1 VCEAAPTARAVVI
14 CFASYIGSTRG
25 LEFEHQR
32 EVGAVFGK
40 VMLSQEGNA
49 TSICSVTGQHSLFR
63 ISDIRIAIS
72 PSCDGRSPRGER
84 YGLTLFR
91 GNDTIA

>member
-1 VCEAAPTARAVVI
+1 MKLHQQLAPSSFA
-14 CFASYIGSTRG
+14 FASFIGSSNG

-40 VMLSQEGNA
+40 VMLSKESNA
-49 TSICSVTGQHSLFR
+49 TFICSITGQHSLFR
-63 ISDIRIAIS
+63 ISDIRIAIGT
-72 PSCDGRSPRGER
+72 SCDGRSPRGER

-91 GNDTIA
+91 WNDAID

>member
-1 VCEAAPTARAVVI
+1 VCEAARTAFAVVI
-14 CFASYIGSTRG
+14 CIASCIGSTRG

-40 VMLSQEGNA
+40 AMLSREGNA
-49 TSICSVTGQHSLFR
+49 TSICSVTGQHALFR
-63 ISDIRIAIS
+63 ISDIRIAIG
-72 PSCDGRSPRGER
+72 PSCDGRSPHGER

-91 GNDTIA
+91 GNDTVA